1 MLAIAGAVAWGGY
14 LLFVYGL
21 SQLAGQNYSIGDLA
35 IPGKFTLGNPAPD
48 GPSTPAPGTHTNTPC
63 TAAQLA
69 AGWVNA
75 QGGCTAG
82 SATTGTPGKP
92 GSGRYACFDN
102 STGANT
108 GYLKPYPGATLTKCP
123 KGSSKRPL
131 QA

>member
-1 MLAIAGAVAWGGY
+1 MLAIAGAVSWVGY
-14 LLFVYGL
+14 LFFVFGL

-48 GPSTPAPGTHTNTPC
+48 PPGTPAPGTHTTTPC

-82 SATTGTPGKP
+82 SPTTGNGST

-102 STGANT
+102 ATGANT